1 MRLGALRIVPQALPV
16 VDQRLRGAR
25 FLAHP
30 VKSILN
36 PPESTGIGC
45 WSLNPYVGCEFGC
58 TYCYARFAHRYVV
71 ERARD
76 GGWLT
81 PDEFSELT
89 GPSGVEGFE
98 HQIFV
103 KEREAVLAA
112 LSRDLA
118 RVAARYRRGES
129 APVLIGT
136 ATDPYQPAE
145 RRFGI
150 TRAVLERL
158 AQAPPLTLALIT
170 KSPLITHDLGLLSA
184 LSRRHRVTVNI
195 SLIST
200 NRRLIRA
207 FEARSPMP
215 HARLRALRKLAD
227 GGVNAGLLVAPVLP
241 GITDGIPHLRRLL
254 SAAKRHGARFAHPG
268 PLRMYRAIRPLFLPA
283 VERHFPVLV
292 PRYQHAYRRAEDA
305 PRAYARALDARFDR
319 LAREIG
325 LTTNGGFGRSQPW
338 RGSPEQL
345 ALWSNQHPEKP

>member
-1 MRLGALRIVPQALPV
+1 VPDSLLV
-16 VDQRLRGAR
+16 LDQRLRGAR

-58 TYCYARFAHRYVV
+58 TYCYARFAHRYVL

-81 PDEFSELT
+81 PDEFSRLKGAT
-89 GPSGVEGFE
+89 GVEGFE

-103 KEREAVLAA
+103 KERDAVLAA
-112 LSRDLA
+112 LNRDLV
-118 RVAARYRRGES
+118 RLAARYRRGES

-158 AQAPPLTLALIT
+158 AQAPPLRVAVIT
-170 KSPLITHDLGLLSA
+170 KSPLVTRDVGLLSA

-200 NRRLIRA
+200 SHRLIRA

-241 GITDGIPHLRRLL
+241 GITDGVPHLRRLL
-254 SAAKRHGARFAHPG
+254 SAAKRHGARFAHLG
-268 PLRMYRAIRPLFLPA
+268 PLRMYRAVRPLFLPV
-283 VERHFPVLV
+283 VERHFPGLV
-292 PRYQHAYRRAEDA
+292 RRYLKAYRRAEDA
-305 PRAYARALDARFDR
+305 PRAYSRALDARFDQ
-319 LAREIG
+319 LAREIR
-325 LTTNGGFGRSQPW
+325 LPTDDRFGRSQPW
-338 RGSPEQL
+338 QGGPEQL
-345 ALWSNQHPEKP
+345 VLWSNQHPEKP